1 MMFLSKTASQKKKM
15 RARRELLNRRPM
27 LETLERR
34 EVFSGTPYLVPVA
47 QGVEFQPILTTG
59 DTVGAFTFAGT
70 PDGLGAF
77 DNGDGTFTLLMNH
90 EFGATAGGLGDHGN
104 TGGSYIDRLVISK
117 SNLAVISAEYQMK
130 EVLNG
135 ATFAPLTGSA
145 LNFSRFC
152 SADLAD
158 PRAFFNAASGL
169 GTTER
174 IFLNGE
180 ENGAIGRA
188 LAHVVTGPNNGT
200 SYTLPK
206 IGLGGWENLL
216 ASPGSGNTTLVMANS
231 DGGNNN
237 VFAYVGTKQSTG
249 NEIEKAGLTNGTNY
263 SILDNGDGTFSLV
276 PAGTGTSFA
285 RPEDGAW
292 DPNNPNDYYFVTT
305 ASFTGNSQ
313 LYRMRFNDVT
323 NPTAGGKI
331 EVLINGQGVAKMF
344 DNIAI
349 DKMGRIVLQE
359 DVGNQVRLGEV
370 WMYDIASGA
379 LVELAQHDPAR
390 FLAGGADFLTQ
401 DEESSGVI
409 DMSDILGEGTYLLDV
424 QAHYSLPNP
433 LVEGGQLLLMKT
445 GAIAGLGFDAA
456 SITAATPDTPSA
468 LVVLGTSK
476 NDHIEV
482 EREHG
487 KYEVEVGNR
496 EWKFTALVD
505 RIIAVGYA
513 GNDKIEME
521 DVAVPAWIYGGSGND
536 NLSGGSANDHIFGGL
551 GNDKLQGNAG
561 SDELSGGLGN
571 DDFRYDALDTLL
583 DFGLGNDHKKL
594 TKANSHDD
602 DDRDEHHG
610 DDHDDDHGDH
620 R

>member
-1 MMFLSKTASQKKKM
+1 MMFLSKIASQKKKK

-47 QGVEFQPILTTG
+47 QGVEFQSILTTG

-104 TGGSYIDRLVISK
+104 IGGSYIDRLVISK

-130 EVLNG
+130 VVLDG
-135 ATFAPLTGSA
+135 GTFAPLTGST

-158 PRAFFNAASGL
+158 PSAFFNAASGL
-169 GTTER
+169 GTQER

-180 ENGAIGRA
+180 ENGAVGRA

-237 VFAYVGTKQSTG
+237 VYAYVGAKQSTG
-249 NEIEKAGLTNGTNY
+249 NEIEKAGLTNGANY
-263 SILDNGDGTFSLV
+263 SVRDNGDGTFSLV

-313 LYRMRFNDVT
+313 LYRLRFNDVT

-331 EVLINGQGVAKMF
+331 EVLIDGQGVAKMF

-359 DVGNQVRLGEV
+359 DVGNQTRLGAV
-370 WMYDIASGA
+370 WMYDISSGA
-379 LVELAQHDPAR
+379 LVEIAQHDPAR
-390 FLAGGADFLTQ
+390 FLVGGASFLTQ

-424 QAHYSLPNP
+424 QAHYSLPSP

-456 SITAATPDTPSA
+456 SITPATTTPSA
-468 LVVLGTSK
+468 LVVLGTSR

-487 KYEVEVGNR
+487 NYEVEVGNR
-496 EWKFTALVD
+496 EWTFAASID
-505 RIIAVGYA
+505 RIIVVGYDGNDHIEVEAGVAASLFGGA
-513 GNDKIEME
+513 GNDHL
-521 DVAVPAWIYGGSGND
+521 AGGSGSD
-536 NLSGGSANDHIFGGL
+536 YLSGGD
-551 GNDKLQGNAG
+551 GNDLLDGGAG
-561 SDELSGGLGN
+561 ADVMVGGLGN
-571 DDFRYDALDTLL
+571 DDFVADSSDLIP
-583 DFGLGNDHKKL
+583 DFGTGNDHKK
-594 TKANSHDD
+594 KK
-602 DDRDEHHG
+602 
-610 DDHDDDHGDH
+610 
-620 R
+620 